1 MAVLTIDMPFQE
13 ELLDQ
18 SDKVARNRAESR
30 SEFLC
35 EMASVYSIKKKWEA
49 VFSYGE
55 SLSSEYQFTEE
66 DVADEIRKY
75 KEDKAGI

>member
-1 MAVLTIDMPFQE
+1 MAVLTVDMPFQE
-13 ELLDQ
+13 ELMDQ
-18 SDKVARNRAESR
+18 NDRFARNRAEIQ

-35 EMASVYSIKKKWEA
+35 ETASVYSIKKKWEA

-75 KEDKAGI
+75 REDKAGI